1 MTNINYREQ
10 INRESIL
17 CEDLINC
24 GHDNNEELVPKSCV
38 DWILDDIE
46 GKINIIEDSLSNI
59 YGLTEID
66 EIKDLVRELGN
77 KLY

>member
-1 MTNINYREQ
+1 MININYREQ

-24 GHDNNEELVPKSCV
+24 GYDNNEELVPKNCI

-46 GKINIIEDSLSNI
+46 GKINTIEDSLREI

-66 EIKDLVRELGN
+66 TIKDLARELGH